1 MAKQHDKQF
10 KLDAAQTLPPPAGFV
25 SFHRTITEFSIR
37 HLKYPVNTTKTIT
50 SGIFPAI
57 VTVHSR
63 EFDSYIYQKV
73 R

>member
-1 MAKQHDKQF
+1 M
-10 KLDAAQTLPPPAGFV
+10 TLLSYPPPAPAGFA
-25 SFHRTITEFSIR
+25 SFHRTITKLSIR

-63 EFDSYIYQKV
+63 EFDSCIYQKV